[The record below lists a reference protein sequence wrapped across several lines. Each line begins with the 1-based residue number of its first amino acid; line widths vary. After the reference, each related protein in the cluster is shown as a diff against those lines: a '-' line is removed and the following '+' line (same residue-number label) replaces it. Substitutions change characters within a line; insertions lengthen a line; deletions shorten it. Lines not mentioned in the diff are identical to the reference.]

1 MKGIACEITEQRP
14 ETPRT
19 TAADR
24 SAWLVDL
31 IAASLGAAG
40 NSQGPPAPRP
50 QVPIGTKLAR
60 RNSLAARPVQNS
72 PHTTPAAACPVQ
84 NSPSTSKNA
93 DFGPF
98 SACWAKIF
106 TLTAQ
111 PTDAGRILSRTGHV
125 NTSSLKDK
133 SPLREVL
140 RAVVKHF
147 SPTRVHKSQFWPFST
162 EQGRCFFHRRLMP
175 GTRAIRWGDI
185 SFRTR
190 PRQPTKPP
198 TRTRPTRHQQP
209 SSTARTGRP
218 GRDAGE

>member
-19 TAADR
+19 TAADG

-31 IAASLGAAG
+31 VAASLGAAA

-72 PHTTPAAACPVQ
+72 PSTPPSAPHPAQNSPHTTPAAACPVQ

-93 DFGPF
+93 YFGPF

-140 RAVVKHF
+140 GAIVKLF
-147 SPTRVHKSQFWPFST
+147 SPTHAHKSHFWPIST
-162 EQGRCFFHRRLMP
+162 EQGRCFFH
-175 GTRAIRWGDI
+175 
-185 SFRTR
+185 
-190 PRQPTKPP
+190 
-198 TRTRPTRHQQP
+198 
-209 SSTARTGRP
+209 
-218 GRDAGE
+218 

>member
-1 MKGIACEITEQRP
+1 MHAKLLNSDQKHHARP
-14 ETPRT
+14 LRTDPRGSST
-19 TAADR
+19 LLR
-24 SAWLVDL
+24 PHW
-31 IAASLGAAG
+31 
-40 NSQGPPAPRP
+40 APRATHKDP
-50 QVPIGTKLAR
+50 QHHAPK
-60 RNSLAARPVQNS
+60 SPSVQNS

-140 RAVVKHF
+140 GAIVKHF
-147 SPTRVHKSQFWPFST
+147 SPMRVHKSQFWPFST

>member
-1 MKGIACEITEQRP
+1 MPPNRFESEVESFLEGSHGDRTHIKRADH
-14 ETPRT
+14 PR
-19 TAADR
+19 
-24 SAWLVDL
+24 LHHY
-31 IAASLGAAG
+31 AG
-40 NSQGPPAPRP
+40 RY
-50 QVPIGTKLAR
+50 L
-60 RNSLAARPVQNS
+60 
-72 PHTTPAAACPVQ
+72 Q

-140 RAVVKHF
+140 GAIVKHF
-147 SPTRVHKSQFWPFST
+147 SPMRVHKSQFWPFST

-185 SFRTR
+185 WLFIIE
-190 PRQPTKPP
+190 
-198 TRTRPTRHQQP
+198 
-209 SSTARTGRP
+209 GVV
-218 GRDAGE
+218 GV

>member
-19 TAADR
+19 TAADG
-24 SAWLVDL
+24 SAWLVNL
-31 IAASLGAAG
+31 VAASLGAAA

-50 QVPIGTKLAR
+50 QVPIGTKLAL

-72 PHTTPAAACPVQ
+72 PGTTPTAACPVQ
-84 NSPSTSKNA
+84 NSPSTPKDA
-93 DFGPF
+93 YFGPF

-133 SPLREVL
+133 SPLREVSG
-140 RAVVKHF
+140 AIVKLF
-147 SPTRVHKSQFWPFST
+147 SPTHAHKSHFWPIST
-162 EQGRCFFHRRLMP
+162 EQGRCFFH
-175 GTRAIRWGDI
+175 
-185 SFRTR
+185 
-190 PRQPTKPP
+190 
-198 TRTRPTRHQQP
+198 
-209 SSTARTGRP
+209 
-218 GRDAGE
+218 

>member
-1 MKGIACEITEQRP
+1 MKEIACEITEQRP

-19 TAADR
+19 TAADG

-31 IAASLGAAG
+31 VAASLGAAA
-40 NSQGPPAPRP
+40 NSQGPPALRP

-60 RNSLAARPVQNS
+60 HNSLAARPVQNS
-72 PHTTPAAACPVQ
+72 PSTPPAAARRVQNSPHTTPAAPHPVQ
-84 NSPSTSKNA
+84 NSPSTPKDA
-93 DFGPF
+93 YFGPF

-140 RAVVKHF
+140 GAIVKLF
-147 SPTRVHKSQFWPFST
+147 SPTHAHKSHFWPIST
-162 EQGRCFFHRRLMP
+162 E
-175 GTRAIRWGDI
+175 
-185 SFRTR
+185 
-190 PRQPTKPP
+190 
-198 TRTRPTRHQQP
+198 
-209 SSTARTGRP
+209 
-218 GRDAGE
+218 